1 MINTQRAMM
10 EKVDKLI
17 VVSAYALM
25 EILRMSY
32 MMAFN
37 TTTLEMKNV
46 FGGHNNKLDPE
57 HIRISELETS
67 KQEEK

>member
-1 MINTQRAMM
+1 
-10 EKVDKLI
+10 
-17 VVSAYALM
+17 M

-46 FGGHNNKLDPE
+46 FGGHNNKLDLE
-57 HIRISELETS
+57 HIRISELVTS

>member
-1 MINTQRAMM
+1 MEWQNSEFKTCMINTQRAMM

-17 VVSAYALM
+17 VVSAEALT

-46 FGGHNNKLDPE
+46 FGG
-57 HIRISELETS
+57 
-67 KQEEK
+67 Q

>member
-17 VVSAYALM
+17 VVSAEALT

-46 FGGHNNKLDPE
+46 FGGHNSKLDPG